1 MKISKA
7 LLETILPITIV
18 TFIVIACFF
27 INQFL
32 FTEPNIA
39 CETYQ
44 LSNTT
49 YLIYTMILIVSCSF
63 YQILVGNYIIKH
75 CKNNFSMLWVN
86 SLSFTLF
93 FSVILILIN
102 LFQRKIEWDFFL
114 IFFLIFFIYGLLLTI
129 VIKLWRRFLLRRNDK
144 TARIN

>member
-7 LLETILPITIV
+7 LLETILPIMIV
-18 TFIVIACFF
+18 TFIVIAYFF

-32 FTEPNIA
+32 FTETNIA

-44 LSNTT
+44 LSNSA
-49 YLIYTMILIVSCSF
+49 YLIYTLILIVSCSF
-63 YQILVGNYIIKH
+63 YQILVGNFILKQ
-75 CKNNFSMLWVN
+75 CKNNFAMLLVN

-129 VIKLWRRFLLRRNDK
+129 VIKLWRK
-144 TARIN
+144 II

>member
-1 MKISKA
+1 MKISRA
-7 LLETILPITIV
+7 LLETILPITIT

-27 INQFL
+27 INQLL

-49 YLIYTMILIVSCSF
+49 YLIYALIIIVFCSF
-63 YQILVGNYIIKH
+63 YQIVIGNFILKQ
-75 CKNNFSMLWVN
+75 CKKSFAMILFN
-86 SLSFTLF
+86 SLAFALF
-93 FSVILILIN
+93 FSGILIVIN

-114 IFFLIFFIYGLLLTI
+114 IFFLIFFILGLLFTI
-129 VIKLWRRFLLRRNDK
+129 VIQLWRK
-144 TARIN
+144 IM